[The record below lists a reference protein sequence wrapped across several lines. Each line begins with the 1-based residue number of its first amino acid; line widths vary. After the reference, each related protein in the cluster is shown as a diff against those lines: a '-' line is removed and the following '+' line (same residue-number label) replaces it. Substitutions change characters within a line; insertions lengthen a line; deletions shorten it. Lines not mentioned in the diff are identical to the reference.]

1 MSDTTLS
8 IKYTEDKTPYIEF
21 GAYEIRLENERPDAE
36 TTKIATEEL
45 RETPDIVQPAIEELR
60 NLVKSE

>member
-1 MSDTTLS
+1 MSDATLL
-8 IKYTEDKTPYIEF
+8 IKYNEDKTPYIEF

-60 NLVKSE
+60 NLLKSK